1 MGQGTDE
8 GAVFA
13 TNGTLDVGAHGQ
25 VTLGGTHATL
35 RAANIEV
42 AAGGS
47 ISGTGTVS
55 GLGGGNKTVALT
67 EIDNDGTIT
76 AEGGNLLLYGA
87 VEGTGTLG
95 IGNNATLTL
104 QAAVEAT
111 QTLTFGNNS
120 KAVLNDVRAFHGT
133 ITGFGSDDVL
143 DLAGIQATNPS
154 YGGGVLTLDTP
165 FGQIFLNIAGPYSGM
180 ASRCSRTVSAAPSC
194 RAAMATCIS

>member
-1 MGQGTDE
+1 MSAPT
-8 GAVFA
+8 A
-13 TNGTLDVGAHGQ
+13 
-25 VTLGGTHATL
+25 
-35 RAANIEV
+35 RSRWAAPTPPCAPPTSRS

-47 ISGTGTVS
+47 ISGAGTVS

-104 QAAVEAT
+104 QAAVEAS

-154 YGGGVLTLDTP
+154 WGDGVLTLDTP
-165 FGQIFLNIAGPYSGM
+165 FGQIFLNIAGPYFRNQLLG
-180 ASRCSRTVSAAPSC
+180 ACRTGLAAPSC
-194 RAAMATCIS
+194 RAAMATSIS